1 MSLPLSGHLVIE
13 FAGLAPGP
21 YTGHLLQT
29 YGAHV
34 LRIDPHT
41 TTTTTAQTPTTD
53 TLSAHKRSLKL
64 NLKSPSGHA
73 LLLRLLRRAS
83 ILIDPYRPGV
93 LEKLNLSPRTVHAI
107 NPKLV
112 YARLTGFRRDGEYA
126 GMAGHDI
133 NYLAVSGALS
143 LLGRAGERPAAPGNI
158 LGDFAGGGLVCFCGI
173 LLALL
178 RGDGEEGRVVEA
190 NMVDGTAGLTSF
202 ARFEMAKG
210 RGGAW
215 GNPRGENLLDGG
227 VPFYDTY
234 PTKDGKYVAVG
245 ALEERFYKAFV
256 EGLFTGT
263 GLHGRVPDRRVPGNL
278 PVLRELFG
286 KRFLEKTREEWE
298 RIFDGTDAC
307 VTPVLGHAELR
318 ERGFEQR
325 PIVTLKGAEVEGSG
339 WTGKTLKPG
348 EGGKE
353 ALSEWWGLKEGV
365 EWRVND
371 QDVFEDVGE
380 KAKL

>member
-29 YGAHV
+29 YGARV
-34 LRIDPHT
+34 LRIDPHNAT
-41 TTTTTAQTPTTD
+41 LIPTMD
-53 TLSAHKRSLKL
+53 TLSEHKRSLKL
-64 NLKSPSGHA
+64 DLKSPAGHA
-73 LLLRLLRRAS
+73 LLLRLLPKAT

-93 LEKLNLSPRTVHAI
+93 LEKLNLSPAAVHAV

-112 YARLTGFRRDGEYA
+112 YARLTGFRRDGKYA
-126 GMAGHDI
+126 AMAGHDI
-133 NYLAVSGALS
+133 NFLAVSGALS
-143 LLGRAGERPAAPGNI
+143 LFGRKGEAPAVPGNV

-178 RGDGEEGRVVEA
+178 DGKGRRVVEA

-210 RGGAW
+210 ARGAW
-215 GNPRGENLLDGG
+215 GNERGGNLLDGG
-227 VPFYDTY
+227 APFYDTFG
-234 PTKDGKYVAVG
+234 TKDGKYMAVG
-245 ALEERFYKAFV
+245 ALEQRFYEAFV
-256 EGLFTGT
+256 EGMFRGT
-263 GLHGRVPDRRVPGNL
+263 ELHGRVPDREVPTNS
-278 PVLRELFG
+278 PALRELFG

-298 RIFDGTDAC
+298 GVFDGTDAC
-307 VTPVLGHAELR
+307 VTPVLEHTDLMA
-318 ERGFEQR
+318 RGFEQR
-325 PIVTLKGAEVEGSG
+325 PIVTLKGAEIEGSG

-348 EGGKE
+348 EGGRE
-353 ALSEWWGLKEGV
+353 ALSEWCGLKEGV
-365 EWRVND
+365 EWRVNEEG
-371 QDVFEDVGE
+371 VFEDVRD